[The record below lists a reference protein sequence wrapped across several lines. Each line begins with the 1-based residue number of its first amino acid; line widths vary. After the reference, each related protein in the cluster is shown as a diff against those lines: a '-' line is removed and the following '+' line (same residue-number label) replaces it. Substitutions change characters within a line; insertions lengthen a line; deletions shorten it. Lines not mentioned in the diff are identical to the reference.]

1 MLQRQCFFD
10 QNQLLLIFSRFHS
23 MRIQVESF
31 VDWSFKAWFYD
42 IDPIS
47 SAEVGWKS
55 MPRCQVCSNEH
66 RIFYS
71 KEFHPKQLAWLDS
84 FGHLMK
90 IFFFQ
95 NPAIWSLGCVVSSE
109 GKHFG
114 RGLNAEFSTGLR
126 LSQLKI
132 IVRQVPT
139 EQKPWTG
146 CEDGKSWRNGSKR
159 IGPMRCADKFHS
171 ILIWIANVRASY
183 ELHFKWVRQ
192 PFHAFPDVGGCGWT
206 WTRHLGK
213 PGLLQPSEAR
223 CRHRQQGGTLLVN
236 HG

>member
-1 MLQRQCFFD
+1 MLRSPGTESSPCLMKLADWRPQNAKESVLAIFTFAAHPKMLQRQCFFD

-23 MRIQVESF
+23 IRIQVESF

-71 KEFHPKQLAWLDS
+71 KQIPPRKISLAGFFRALDE
-84 FGHLMK
+84 H
-90 IFFFQ
+90 IFF
-95 NPAIWSLGCVVSSE
+95 SE
-109 GKHFG
+109 SCNLKSGLCCLI
-114 RGLNAEFSTGLR
+114 RGEAFWHRPCAEFSTGLR

-159 IGPMRCADKFHS
+159 IGPMRWADNFHS

-183 ELHFKWVRQ
+183 ELQ
-192 PFHAFPDVGGCGWT
+192 
-206 WTRHLGK
+206 
-213 PGLLQPSEAR
+213 
-223 CRHRQQGGTLLVN
+223 
-236 HG
+236 